1 MYNPTTDCG
10 NDYIEITN
18 AGNNSVDLEG
28 YYFQDGIDYTFP
40 SGATIAPGA
49 SLVITDD
56 QTAFYYHY
64 GFFPLGEYQKTLND
78 SGERIALH
86 GAYDVLIDEVTYND
100 SWGGGNS
107 NDALQLIDIQLDNS
121 NPSNWERIAN
131 TCGSPNNV
139 SQNVIISVIDDQF
152 DIDQNSSLS
161 SNVLANDMYPPNATV
176 QISTMP
182 SNGTLIFN
190 NDGSFD
196 YTPNSGFV
204 GDDSFT
210 YEICIDAAPVR
221 PVTYTGQV
229 ISSADDVEENDAG
242 AIGTTSS
249 DLEMMLEDVVQRAV
263 GFRIQ
268 NIDIPQGQTLTR
280 AYLEFTADEN
290 NSDFTNL
297 TIKAEATGNALA
309 IPATNYV
316 LTNKNKTN
324 ATASW
329 NNIPAW
335 TEGVSYTSPD
345 IKAVVQEIINR
356 GDWASGNAM
365 TFIVEGSGKRVARSF
380 DGAAGFA
387 PKLIVEYTPTNNAGQ
402 TCYQATVNVNVEAT
416 CVELN
421 IQAYLEGNYEPT
433 NNRMKTELN
442 TDRGLL
448 PGQTPTSNLVTPTP
462 AGQPYHI
469 APWNY
474 NGTEGE
480 DWTDAD
486 YTADDVDWVLV
497 SFRTGIAKNT
507 EIAMTAG
514 VLDKFGNINF
524 PDRCVLSGDVVTQLY
539 VVVEHRNHI
548 GVMTPQPVNIVNGT
562 LTYDFRAAE
571 SYRDPTSFGQKQL
584 PTGEWVMFA
593 GDADQSDF
601 PSFDITGTDKTVWF
615 DNNGVFDY
623 YISPDFNLDGDI
635 NGEDKLLWFDNNG
648 ISSRVPK

>member
-1 MYNPTTDCG
+1 
-10 NDYIEITN
+10 
-18 AGNNSVDLEG
+18 LEG
-28 YYFQDGIDYTFP
+28 YYFQDGVDYTFP
-40 SGATIAPGA
+40 SGATIAPGE

-64 GFFPLGEYQKTLND
+64 GFFPLGEYKKSLSD

-86 GAYDVLIDEVTYND
+86 GAYDVLIDEVIYSD

-107 NDALQLIDIQLDNS
+107 NDALQLINIQSDNS
-121 NPSNWERIAN
+121 NPNNWERVAN
-131 TCGSPNNV
+131 NCGSPANF
-139 SQNVIISVIDDQF
+139 SQNNIVSIVDDQF
-152 DIDQNSSLS
+152 DIDQNSSFS
-161 SNVLANDMYPPNATV
+161 GNVLANDIYPPNATV
-176 QISTMP
+176 QISVMP
-182 SNGTLIFN
+182 SDGTLIFN

-196 YTPNSGFV
+196 YTPNNGFV
-204 GDDSFT
+204 GEDSFT
-210 YEICIDAAPVR
+210 YEICTNTTPAT

-229 ISSADDVEENDAG
+229 ISSADDVEESDTG

-249 DLEMMLEDVVQRAV
+249 DLEMMQEDVVQRAV

-268 NIDIPQGQTLTR
+268 NINIPQGQTLTG

-290 NSDFTNL
+290 QTATTNL
-297 TIKAEATGNALA
+297 SIKAEATGNALA
-309 IPATNYV
+309 IPETSYA
-316 LTNKNKTN
+316 LTNKSKTN
-324 ATASW
+324 ATTSW

-345 IKAVVQEIINR
+345 IKAVVQEIVNR

-387 PKLIVEYTPTNNAGQ
+387 PKLIVEYTSANAGQ
-402 TCYQATVNVNVEAT
+402 TCYQATVNINVEAT
-416 CVELN
+416 CVELD
-421 IQAYLEGNYEPT
+421 IQAYLEGSYQPNT
-433 NNRMKTELN
+433 NTMTTGLN
-442 TDRGLL
+442 TGRGLL
-448 PGQTPTSNLVTPTP
+448 PGQTPTSALVTPTP

-480 DWTDAD
+480 GWTDAD
-486 YTADDVDWVLV
+486 YAADDVDWVLV
-497 SFRTGIAKNT
+497 SFRTGITKNT
-507 EIAMTAG
+507 EVAMTAG

-524 PDRCVLSGDVVTQLY
+524 PDRCALSEDVVTQLY
-539 VVVEHRNHI
+539 ILVEHRNHI

-562 LTYDFRAAE
+562 LTYDFRTAD
-571 SYRDPTSFGQKQL
+571 SYRDQTSFGQKQL

-601 PSFDITGTDKTVWF
+601 PSFDINGPDKVLWFNDNGT
-615 DNNGVFDY
+615 FDY
-623 YISPDFNLDGDI
+623 YLPADFNLDGDI
-635 NGEDKLLWFDNNG
+635 NGEDKLLWFENNG